1 MPVRSNGSLPMNR
14 ELMPVELEQVTPYP
28 LITGRTRTD
37 PIFQS
42 AADLDL
48 QLVENGTLD
57 RHTPKLTHRP
67 TPLW

>member
-1 MPVRSNGSLPMNR
+1 MNR
-14 ELMPVELEQVTPYP
+14 ELMPVNFEQVTPYP

-48 QLVENGTLD
+48 PLVENGTLD
-57 RHTPKLTHRP
+57 RHTPELT
-67 TPLW
+67 